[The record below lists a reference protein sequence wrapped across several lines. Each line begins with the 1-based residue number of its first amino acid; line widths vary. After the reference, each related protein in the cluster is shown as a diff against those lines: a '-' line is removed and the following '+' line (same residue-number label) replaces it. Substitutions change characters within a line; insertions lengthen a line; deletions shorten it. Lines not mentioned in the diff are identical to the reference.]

1 MFCLFVRLK
10 IMKKY
15 CLVMVL
21 FVAGMERM
29 VFSSLDLSPLF
40 PYSNFHNQ
48 EESGRDSDH
57 HHHGNA
63 I

>member
-1 MFCLFVRLK
+1 
-10 IMKKY
+10 MKKY
-15 CLVMVL
+15 CLVIVL

-48 EESGRDSDH
+48 EESGRETVIIITMVMQF
-57 HHHGNA
+57 NNF
-63 I
+63 IKN